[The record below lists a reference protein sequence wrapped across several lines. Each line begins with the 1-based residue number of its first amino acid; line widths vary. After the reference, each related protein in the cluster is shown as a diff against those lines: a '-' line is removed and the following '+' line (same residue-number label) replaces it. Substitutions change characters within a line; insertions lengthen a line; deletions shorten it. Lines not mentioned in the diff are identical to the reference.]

1 MQISEGTWQARTF
14 GRDVLETR
22 RGTATLDE
30 VRPNPNQPRQG
41 PKEDPQ
47 LKSEILE
54 NGGIFEP
61 LLVEPHPEFPEL
73 FRIIDGERR
82 HANSE
87 EIVKDLKAEGASE
100 TEIDRYH
107 RVPVEIISRTLT
119 DDERFRV
126 WVYIHRQRKEW
137 TRREKEMVA
146 YSLVK
151 HMDRARAAAVLGISV
166 RELDKTVA
174 IYEMSLKL
182 TGLKDPDAA
191 ITWAREISNVSPR
204 YRTPEVEAALIR
216 KINAGKLINSKEV
229 RELRRIAPE
238 DSALEEFLADSGT
251 ISSATEKLP
260 TSSRSPTHSW
270 STKVSY
276 GQGMATDIQM
286 FADQLGRYS
295 WEDLEGIRDDPKVIE
310 AIDEAEAKLLRLKE
324 VVGRDSKP
332 RRRGVAKTT
341 E

>member
-1 MQISEGTWQARTF
+1 MVAKVAEEVWQPRTF
-14 GRDVLETR
+14 GRDILETR

-47 LKSEILE
+47 LKAEILD

-61 LLVEPHPEFPEL
+61 LLVEPHPEIPEVY
-73 FRIIDGERR
+73 RIIDGERR
-82 HANSE
+82 HTNSE
-87 EIVKDLKAEGASE
+87 EIVKDLKAQGAT
-100 TEIDRYH
+100 TEEIERYY
-107 RVPVEIISRTLT
+107 RVPVEIIKRTLT
-119 DDERFRV
+119 DEERYRV

-146 YSLVK
+146 YSLVT

-174 IYEMSLKL
+174 VYVTSKEL

-191 ITWAREISNVSPR
+191 ITWGREINNVSPK

-216 KINAGKLINSKEV
+216 KINEGKIINSKDV
-229 RELRRIAPE
+229 RELRRIAPDE
-238 DSALEEFLADSGT
+238 MALEEFLSDSGT
-251 ISSATEKLP
+251 IASALEKLP
-260 TSSRSPTHSW
+260 LENGTSKPSSSAKTN
-270 STKVSY
+270 Y
-276 GQGMATDIQM
+276 GQGMVIDIQS

-295 WEDLEGIRDDPKVIE
+295 WEDLENMRDDPAVI
-310 AIDEAEAKLLRLKE
+310 AVISEAESKLNRLKE
-324 VVGRDSKP
+324 AV
-332 RRRGVAKTT
+332 RRKK
-341 E
+341 

>member
-61 LLVEPHPEFPEL
+61 LLVEPHPGFPEL

-82 HANSE
+82 QANSE
-87 EIVKDLKAEGASE
+87 EIVKDLKAEGAPE
-100 TEIDRYH
+100 AEIDRYY

-119 DDERFRV
+119 DEERFRV

-174 IYEMSLKL
+174 IYVMSLKL
-182 TGLKDPDAA
+182 TGLRDPDAA
-191 ITWAREISNVSPR
+191 ITWAREINNVSPR

-229 RELRRIAPE
+229 RELRRIAPH

-251 ISSATEKLP
+251 ISSAMEKLP
-260 TSSRSPTHSW
+260 ANAGSGTQTW
-270 STKVSY
+270 STKTSY
-276 GQGMATDIQM
+276 GQGMTTDIQM

-295 WEDLEGIRDDPKVIE
+295 WQDLESIRDDPTVLE
-310 AIDEAEAKLLRLKE
+310 AINEAEAKLLQLKE
-324 VVGRDSKP
+324 VVGRKGKSGRKKDDKS
-332 RRRGVAKTT
+332 T
-341 E
+341 